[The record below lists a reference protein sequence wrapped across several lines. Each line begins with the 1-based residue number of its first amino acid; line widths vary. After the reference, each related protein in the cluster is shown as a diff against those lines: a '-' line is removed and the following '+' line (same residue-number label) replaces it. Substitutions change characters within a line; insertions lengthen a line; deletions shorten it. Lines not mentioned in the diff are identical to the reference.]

1 MVLQTFNSKKM
12 KKLILTTALLS
23 IISISF
29 AGGGWPQSKG
39 KGYFKLGQNFIIADK
54 FYNLQGEIIDIPT
67 ISLYTTS
74 LYGEYGI
81 TDRLTAVAYIPFF
94 VRSTLNEIE
103 RRQSGTIEP
112 GDELNSFGDT
122 DIGFKYGLSEGKS
135 IALAATVTFGLPL
148 GKTAEGTTD
157 AGEPRILQTGD
168 GEFNQMLMIDASHSF
183 YPKPIYVSLGVGYNN
198 RTKGFSDEIRATSEI
213 GYQPSSHWNL
223 AMKVFITQ
231 STNNGDSGGGAGSGV
246 FGNNV
251 EYVSFG
257 PEVSYTFKE
266 NFGAVASAAFASSGQ
281 NLLAAPNYGVGVF
294 LKL

>member
-1 MVLQTFNSKKM
+1 M
-12 KKLILTTALLS
+12 KKILTIIIFFFTAQV
-23 IISISF
+23 IY
-29 AGGGWPQSKG
+29 AGGGWPQQKG
-39 KGYFKLGQNFIIADK
+39 KGYFKLGQNFIVADN
-54 FYNLQGEIIDIPT
+54 FFNLQGDVIDITT

-74 LYGEYGI
+74 FYGEYGI
-81 TDRLTAVAYIPFF
+81 TDRLTGVLYMPFF
-94 VRSTLNEIE
+94 VRSTLNEVE
-103 RRQSGTIEP
+103 RRQSGNIEP

-122 DIGFKYGLSEGKS
+122 DIGFKYGLIQGKS

-183 YPKPIYVSLGVGYNN
+183 YPNPIYVSLGLGYNN
-198 RTKGFSDEIRATSEI
+198 RTKGFSDEVRVNGEI

-266 NFGAVASAAFASSGQ
+266 NFGAVASVAFASSGQ